1 MPDEDVG
8 GRHAATVT
16 TEDDV
21 AAGARRTLVGQLFG
35 LIWLLFLVYPVVT
48 LLQMRPLTARPLISL
63 AALVIF
69 AVAYA
74 WGVVLRRNW
83 FAHPPTGRTPGFT
96 WVVLAFLMAVPLAL
110 TLTYRDS
117 SWLYLFI
124 YTGTASSMTLP
135 PRHASRVVAALTVF
149 TAALGLSLHADWSTL
164 LYVVL
169 LIPAGGYSIISSI
182 GMVRTIR
189 ELRAAREEIA
199 RLAVSEERLRF
210 ARDLHDLLGH
220 SLSLIVLKSELA
232 GRLVDVS
239 PERAGPEIRD
249 VESVARAAL
258 REVREAVAG
267 YRQPTLAEELRGAR
281 EMLAAAGIAYWCGAA
296 PAALPAATESA
307 LAWVVREGVTNVI
320 RHSGATRCTIHI
332 MRDAETVTLDVVDDG
347 RGAACLE
354 TGTGSGLRGLV
365 ERVAAQGGDFMAGSD
380 AAGGFR
386 LCARLPLSPATH
398 NALAA
403 AIDPAL
409 RSDNSGIGNPGS
421 AGVSQTLAPAPRQVG
436 AKQSV

>member
-1 MPDEDVG
+1 MHDEG
-8 GRHAATVT
+8 MGRRHAATVT
-16 TEDDV
+16 TEDD
-21 AAGARRTLVGQLFG
+21 AAASARRTLVGRLFG

-69 AVAYA
+69 AVVYA
-74 WGVVLRRNW
+74 RGVALRRNW
-83 FAHPPTGRTPGFT
+83 FAHPPTGRTPGST
-96 WVVLAFLMAVPLAL
+96 WVVLAFLAAVPLAL

-117 SWLYLFI
+117 NWLYLFI
-124 YTGTASSMTLP
+124 YTGTASSMMLP
-135 PRHASRVVAALTVF
+135 ARRASRIVAALTVF
-149 TAALGLSLHADWSTL
+149 TAALGLGLHADWSTL

-169 LIPAGGYSIISSI
+169 LIPTSGYSIISSI
-182 GMVRTIR
+182 SMVRTIR

-232 GRLVDVS
+232 GRLVDAA

-281 EMLAAAGIAYWCGAA
+281 EMLAAADIAYWCDAA
-296 PAALPAATESA
+296 PAVLPAVTEA
-307 LAWVVREGVTNVI
+307 VLAWVVREGVTNVI
-320 RHSGATRCTIHI
+320 RHSRATQCTIHI
-332 MRDAETVTLDVVDDG
+332 TRDAETVTLDVVDDG
-347 RGAACLE
+347 RGAACPE
-354 TGTGSGLRGLV
+354 TGTGNGLRGLV
-365 ERVAAQGGDFMAGSD
+365 ERVAAQGGDFTAGPD

-386 LCARLPLSPATH
+386 LCARLPRSPAAH
-398 NALAA
+398 NDLA
-403 AIDPAL
+403 PAM
-409 RSDNSGIGNPGS
+409 N
-421 AGVSQTLAPAPRQVG
+421 PAPRQ
-436 AKQSV
+436 ARSEQSV

>member
-1 MPDEDVG
+1 VGRLVDDEQVARPDT
-8 GRHAATVT
+8 AAMSA
-16 TEDDV
+16 EHD
-21 AAGARRTLVGQLFG
+21 AEAGERRALVGRLFG
-35 LIWLLFLVYPVVT
+35 LIWLLFLVYPIVT

-69 AVAYA
+69 AVVYA
-74 WGVVLRRNW
+74 WGVVLRCDW
-83 FAHPPTGRTPGFT
+83 FAQPPVSRTPGFT

-164 LYVVL
+164 LYVIL

-267 YRQPTLAEELRGAR
+267 YRQPTLVEELRGAR
-281 EMLAAAGIAYWCGAA
+281 EMLAAAGIAYWCDAA
-296 PAALPAATESA
+296 PAALPAVTEA
-307 LAWVVREGVTNVI
+307 VLAWVVREGVTNVI

-332 MRDAETVTLDVVDDG
+332 TRAAATVTLDVVDDG
-347 RGAACLE
+347 RGAACPE
-354 TGTGSGLRGLV
+354 MGTGSGLRGLV
-365 ERVAAQGGDFMAGSD
+365 ERVAAQGGDFTAGPD

-398 NALAA
+398 EALA
-403 AIDPAL
+403 
-409 RSDNSGIGNPGS
+409 S
-421 AGVSQTLAPAPRQVG
+421 TLDPAPRQARAEQNV
-436 AKQSV
+436 